1 MFVIETLDKISPVG
15 MDIFDKGK
23 YVCEA
28 EAENAGGIMVRSSS
42 MHDKVLPKSLKA
54 IARAGAGVNN
64 IPIDACSEKGIV
76 VFNTPGANANGVKEL
91 VIFGLILAAR
101 KVFPGMSWVQTLAN
115 EADVPKLVEK
125 GKGAF
130 AGPEIKG
137 KKLGVIGLGAI
148 GIQVANAAISL
159 GMDVYG
165 YDPFLSV
172 DSAWQLSR
180 GVKHAAAIKEV
191 YQNCDF
197 ITLHLPLTQSTREM
211 INAESIGM
219 MKHGVRI
226 LNFARG
232 ELVENNDIL
241 AAIAE
246 RQVRCYVT
254 DFPNAQLLGQDGVL
268 AIPHLGASTPESEDN
283 CAIMAAEQMVDYL
296 ENGNIKNSVNF
307 PDVYVPRSAG
317 TRVGVMHKNIPAM
330 IAGISNAFSIAGI
343 NIETLTNKS
352 KKDLAYTMMDII
364 DGDVTEAVVASIAAI
379 EGVIRV
385 NVYR

>member
-15 MDIFDKGK
+15 MDIFDQGK
-23 YVCEA
+23 FVCDA
-28 EAENAGGIMVRSSS
+28 EAENPNGVMVRSSS
-42 MHDKVLPKSLKA
+42 MHDKALPKSLKA

-64 IPIDACSEKGIV
+64 IPVDTCSEKGIV

-91 VIFGLILAAR
+91 TIFGLILAAR
-101 KVFPGMSWVQTLAN
+101 KIFPGMEWVQTISGDP
-115 EADVPKLVEK
+115 DVPKAVEK

-130 AGPEIKG
+130 TGPEIKG

-159 GMDVYG
+159 GMEVYG

-180 GVKHAAAIKEV
+180 GVKHAAALKEV

-197 ITLHLPLTQSTREM
+197 ITLHLPFTTNTKEM

-232 ELVENNDIL
+232 ELVCNDDIL

-254 DFPNAQLLGQDGVL
+254 DFPNEQLLGKEGVL

-283 CAIMAAEQMVDYL
+283 CAIMAAQQLVDFL

-307 PDVYVPRSAG
+307 PDVSAPRAAG
-317 TRVGVMHKNIPAM
+317 VRVGVMHKNIPAM
-330 IAGISNAFSIAGI
+330 IAGISNAFSEAGI

-352 KKDLAYTMMDII
+352 KKDLAYSMMDIVE
-364 DGDVTEAVVASIAAI
+364 GEVTEAVVASIAAI

>member
-1 MFVIETLDKISPVG
+1 MFVIETLDKISPIG

-23 YVCEA
+23 FACEA
-28 EAENAGGIMVRSSS
+28 EVENPNGIMVRSSS
-42 MHDKVLPKSLKA
+42 MHEKVLPKSLKA

-64 IPIDACSEKGIV
+64 IPIEACSEKGIV

-91 VIFGLILAAR
+91 TIFGLFLAAR
-101 KVFPGMSWVQTLAN
+101 KVFPGMSWVQTLAG
-115 EADVPKLVEK
+115 ESDVPKLVEK

-137 KKLGVIGLGAI
+137 KKLGVIGLGSI

-159 GMDVYG
+159 GMEVYG

-180 GVKHAAAIKEV
+180 GVKHAAALREV

-197 ITLHLPLTQSTREM
+197 NTLHLHLTANTKEM
-211 INAESIGM
+211 INAESIGI

-226 LNFARG
+226 LTFARG

-241 AAIAE
+241 AAIEE

-254 DFPNAQLLGQDGVL
+254 DFPNEQLLGKDGVL

-283 CAIMAAEQMVDYL
+283 CAVMAAEQMVDYL

-307 PDVYVPRSAG
+307 PDVSVPRAAG
-317 TRVGVMHKNIPAM
+317 VRVGVMHKNIPAM
-330 IAGISNAFSIAGI
+330 IAGISNAFSEAGI
-343 NIETLTNKS
+343 NIDTLTNKS
-352 KKDLAYTMMDII
+352 KKDLAYTMLDIV
-364 DGDVTEAVVASIAAI
+364 DGDVNEALVAAISAI

-385 NVYR
+385 NIYR